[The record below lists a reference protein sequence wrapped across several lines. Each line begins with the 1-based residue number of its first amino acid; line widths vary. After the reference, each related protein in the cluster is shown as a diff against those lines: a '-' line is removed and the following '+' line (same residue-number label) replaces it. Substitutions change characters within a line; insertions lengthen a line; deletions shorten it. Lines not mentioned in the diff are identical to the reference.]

1 MASLRSQWRRLR
13 RAPPRPRA
21 RVTGRGQLGP
31 QLPERPDAGALLLAP
46 EKDPLPENV
55 DRDHLLR
62 SAGRAQRLAL
72 LGEPL
77 PRGDVELVLVLEAAE
92 QPPAPARDLG
102 RVEGEVLVLGEGET
116 HRPERGEP
124 ARAAVFLPAPA
135 HSAHP

>member
-13 RAPPRPRA
+13 RAPPRLGR
-21 RVTGRGQLGP
+21 RLTGGGQLV
-31 QLPERPDAGALLLAP
+31 PELQQRHDAGALLLAP
-46 EKDPLPENV
+46 EKDPLPEDV

-102 RVEGEVLVLGEGET
+102 RVEGEVLVLRSEEHT
-116 HRPERGEP
+116 SELQSR
-124 ARAAVFLPAPA
+124 L
-135 HSAHP
+135 